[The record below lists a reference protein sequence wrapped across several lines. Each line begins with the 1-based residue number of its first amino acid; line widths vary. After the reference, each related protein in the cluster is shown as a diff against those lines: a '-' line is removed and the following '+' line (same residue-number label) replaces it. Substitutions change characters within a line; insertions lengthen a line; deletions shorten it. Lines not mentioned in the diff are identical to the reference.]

1 MIISVLAQCF
11 NLSIAKSDF
20 PSPFKLAKAIPIHKF
35 GPKAVHSNY
44 RPISILT
51 ITSLILERHVNVW
64 LKKYKFTVISK
75 TINLENITHVKQPCL
90 RLLMT
95 G

>member
-1 MIISVLAQCF
+1 MILSVLTQFF

-20 PSPFKLAKAIPIHKF
+20 SSPFKLAKAIPIHKF

-64 LKKYKFTVISK
+64 LKQYKITVIK
-75 TINLENITHVKQPCL
+75 DNQVLENITHVKQPCL